1 MSRWKI
7 FVPAALISI
16 VAIAYFSG
24 GPRVPMDGDR
34 TSDLAVAEIANQDT
48 PAEVQGG
55 YGADIELGNGLTLN
69 VSEPVTFEAKDFASL
84 GVDGRPISMI
94 ITVANSGKKRIDMAS
109 FTILQSAFDSDASLS
124 CSDVF
129 EEASGII
136 GLPPE
141 TIIPPGKSVSFPW
154 AIVCPTNKGDGMQ
167 LTFSVTGEEQ
177 VTLESLVP

>member
-34 TSDLAVAEIANQDT
+34 TSDLALAEIANQDT

-69 VSEPVTFEAKDFASL
+69 VS
-84 GVDGRPISMI
+84 
-94 ITVANSGKKRIDMAS
+94 
-109 FTILQSAFDSDASLS
+109 
-124 CSDVF
+124 
-129 EEASGII
+129 
-136 GLPPE
+136 
-141 TIIPPGKSVSFPW
+141 
-154 AIVCPTNKGDGMQ
+154 
-167 LTFSVTGEEQ
+167 
-177 VTLESLVP
+177 